1 MNTWIA
7 PNMTDQRTTV
17 SVIIP
22 AHNEDAYIRQCL
34 ESIILQDYPEDLIEI
49 IVVDNNSTD
58 STADVTKS
66 FPQIGYFF
74 KKEGPVGAVRNF
86 GVSHSKGE
94 YLAFIDS
101 DCVAPKNWLTTALQL
116 LKTSSQLVIGGKC
129 QTSSDASWIETDW
142 ILGVSEQK
150 TEKLDLLGASI
161 IMSRTSF
168 QDVAGFDET
177 VTSGEDTQ
185 LTHELRTKG
194 YKVEINQS
202 VNVVHLGN
210 AKTARDFV
218 RRQAWHSENY
228 LQKLSKS
235 LSDPTFILTIA
246 FLLSFFISLTA
257 ALLGYYQLGGGA
269 LIVSASLPLIF
280 TLKRWKRSGKNIFFL
295 IRRIGTL
302 YILDMLYV
310 VGRVYG
316 LALST
321 KKALPRS
328 QKGPIK

>member
-7 PNMTDQRTTV
+7 PNMTDQKPTI

-22 AHNEDAYIRQCL
+22 AHNEEAYIHQCL
-34 ESIILQDYPEDLIEI
+34 GSIISQDYPADLIEI

-66 FPQIGYFF
+66 FPRVRYFF
-74 KKEGPVGAVRNF
+74 KKDGPVGAIRNF
-86 GVSHSKGE
+86 GVSQSEGE
-94 YLAFIDS
+94 YLAFIDG
-101 DCVAPKNWLTTALQL
+101 DCIAQENWLTTALL
-116 LKTSSQLVIGGKC
+116 LLRTSSQLVVGGKC

-161 IMSRTSF
+161 IISRTSF

-177 VTSGEDTQ
+177 VTSGEDTR
-185 LTHELRTKG
+185 LTKKLRTKG

-210 AKTARDFV
+210 AKTVTDFV

-228 LQKLSKS
+228 LQKLSTS

-246 FLLSFFISLTA
+246 FMVLFFISLTA
-257 ALLGYYQLGGGA
+257 ALLGYYQLA
-269 LIVSASLPLIF
+269 SAVIIVTASLPLIF
-280 TLKRWKRSGKNIFFL
+280 TLKRWKRSGKNLSFL

-302 YILDMLYV
+302 YILDMLYL

-321 KKALPRS
+321 KKALS
-328 QKGPIK
+328 G